1 MPDLYIPGD
10 HYRICD
16 RTGFKVRASRTR
28 KEWTGAIVR
37 DLSWEARHSQDFVR
51 GRADRQ
57 TVVDAR
63 PDSEPEFTGPPDTA
77 LSVAASAGA
86 ASVTVE
92 TVAGFAANDRI
103 RVMLDCGEAFL
114 TSIGSIVG
122 QVFAISPSL
131 PAPASAGNVVT
142 GEA

>member
-1 MPDLYIPGD
+1 MPDLYFPGD

-16 RTGFKVRASRTR
+16 RTGLKVRASQTR

-51 GRADRQ
+51 GRADKQ
-57 TVVDAR
+57 TVIGPR
-63 PDSEPEFTGPPDTA
+63 PDSEPEFSGPPDTA

-86 ASVTVE
+86 SSVTVE
-92 TVAGFAANDRI
+92 TTAGFAANDRI
-103 RVMLDCGEAFL
+103 RIMLDCGEAFL

-122 QVFAISPSL
+122 QVFTISPSI
-131 PAPASAGNVVT
+131 PASAAAGNVVT